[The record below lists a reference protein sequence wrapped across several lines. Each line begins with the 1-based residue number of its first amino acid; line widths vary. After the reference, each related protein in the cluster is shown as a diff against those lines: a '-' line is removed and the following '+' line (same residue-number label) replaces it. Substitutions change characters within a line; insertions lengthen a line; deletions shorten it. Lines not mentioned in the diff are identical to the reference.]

1 MLLALILFIISSLIT
16 VFAAIKLAKY
26 GDAIAETTGLGH
38 GLVGLILLSA
48 ATSLP
53 ELFSSSSASFIGNV
67 DLSFGNV
74 FGSNMTNIFILVI
87 LDFFVRKSPILF
99 GASQKNVMTGGI
111 VILITCVAL
120 LMMFIGL
127 HPELQ
132 GYDYWYFSLILL
144 LFYVGGMIIIYK
156 YEKASQSDGPEDNEK
171 ASSSMTKKQAVT
183 GFIISSVFVFGAA
196 ILLSYSSDII
206 SRYEIGGKVLG
217 GTFVGTL
224 FMAFTTSLP
233 EIVVSISA
241 LRIGSRDMALGNLFG
256 SNLFNIAVLS
266 LSDGFYRLGAY
277 VRDVPTKGNIF
288 SIISPNH
295 FISGLIGIIFVAIV
309 LSSLMLR
316 RKEKRGPLGF
326 DTLTIGILYV
336 TGLYLL
342 YLLR

>member
-1 MLLALILFIISSLIT
+1 MPLAIILFIISSVIT
-16 VFAAIKLAKY
+16 VIAAIQLAKY
-26 GDAIAETTGLGH
+26 GNGIAESTGLGH

-87 LDFFVRKSPILF
+87 LDFFVRKTPILF

-111 VILITCVAL
+111 VILITCITL
-120 LMMFIGL
+120 LMIFIGL
-127 HPELQ
+127 HPQLK

-156 YEKASQSDGPEDNEK
+156 YEKASLPDDSEDNENT
-171 ASSSMTKKQAVT
+171 SPSMTKKQAVI
-183 GFIISSVFVFGAA
+183 GFIISSVVVFGAA

-206 SRYEIGGKVLG
+206 SQYKIGGKVLG

-241 LRIGSRDMALGNLFG
+241 LRIGSHDMAIGNLFG

-266 LSDGFYRLGAY
+266 FSDGFYRLGSY
-277 VRDVPTKGNIF
+277 FREVPIKGDAF
-288 SIISPNH
+288 SIVSPNH
-295 FISGLIGIIFVAIV
+295 YISALIGIIFISIV

-326 DTLTIGILYV
+326 DTLTIGIIYIA
-336 TGLYLL
+336 GIYLL